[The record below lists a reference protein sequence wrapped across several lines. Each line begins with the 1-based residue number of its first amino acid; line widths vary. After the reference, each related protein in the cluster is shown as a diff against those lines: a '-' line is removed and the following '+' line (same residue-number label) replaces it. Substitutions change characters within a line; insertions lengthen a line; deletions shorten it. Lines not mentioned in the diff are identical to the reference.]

1 MVPETN
7 FSLPITSFTRFWFAT
22 SFSPIFRSGLRR
34 NHSST
39 ANSAHLRKCRYFHMT
54 EQTLFLVLG
63 ADTVEVALS
72 NGANVCEALLTL
84 STAMGFAFSGL
95 GESKDDLC
103 SLWKE

>member
-1 MVPETN
+1 
-7 FSLPITSFTRFWFAT
+7 
-22 SFSPIFRSGLRR
+22 
-34 NHSST
+34 
-39 ANSAHLRKCRYFHMT
+39 MT